1 MDEIGVRHSDF
12 LLGDSARQCVPIRL
26 WVSFSYWRAP
36 VTDFLPSLD
45 HAFWI
50 VAILALV
57 AGTVRGFV
65 GFGAGMIIIPFV
77 SALYGPKVGASAILV
92 ADGILTIPYII
103 KSIRHY
109 EPRTVAPVALGAILA
124 IPIGAYLLTTID
136 PTPIRWAMLPII
148 AGLLAI
154 TLSGW
159 RYHGIPKVGV
169 SLATGATSGFLSGL
183 IQLSGP
189 PVIVLWMSGPFPPQT
204 IRANIFVYF
213 GVTTIMAAVSY
224 AIGGV
229 FDSKLVP
236 VLVTMIP
243 FYGVGL
249 AFGGRFFGKADPKFF
264 RRVAV
269 ALIGFSGIV
278 SMPVFDQ
285 YLR

>member
-1 MDEIGVRHSDF
+1 
-12 LLGDSARQCVPIRL
+12 
-26 WVSFSYWRAP
+26 
-36 VTDFLPSLD
+36 VTDFLPPLD

-50 VAILALV
+50 VAVLALI

-65 GFGAGMIIIPFV
+65 GFGAGMIMIPFI
-77 SALYGPKVGASAILV
+77 SAIYGPKIGAASILV
-92 ADGILTIPYII
+92 ADGILTIPYIL
-103 KSIRHY
+103 KSLAHY
-109 EPRTVAPVALGAILA
+109 EPRTVAPVAIGAVLA
-124 IPIGAYLLTTID
+124 VPLGAYLLTTVD
-136 PTPIRWAMLPII
+136 PTPIRWAMVPII

-159 RYHGIPKVGV
+159 RYRGIPKVGV

-213 GVTTIMAAVSY
+213 AVTSVVAVLSY
-224 AIGGV
+224 AAGGM
-229 FDSKLVP
+229 FTRDLIP
-236 VLVTMIP
+236 VLVPMIP
-243 FYGVGL
+243 CYALGL
-249 AFGGRFFGKADPKFF
+249 ALGGRFFGKADPKLF

-269 ALIGFSGIV
+269 ALIGLSVIV
-278 SMPVFDQ
+278 SMPLFDQ